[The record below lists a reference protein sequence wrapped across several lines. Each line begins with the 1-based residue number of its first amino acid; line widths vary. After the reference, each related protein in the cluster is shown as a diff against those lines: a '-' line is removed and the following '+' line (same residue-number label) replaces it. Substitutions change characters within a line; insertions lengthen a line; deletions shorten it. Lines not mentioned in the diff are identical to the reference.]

1 MAGLYLHQVLPTSE
15 RIGCFN
21 SGLVT
26 WHADIA
32 AGSGFD
38 PGRGRRGVVNLD
50 GVVNVPAMSFAG
62 TFFLAILRHPAVT
75 IGLWH

>member
-1 MAGLYLHQVLPTSE
+1 IVVIVAVT
-15 RIGCFN
+15 FN
-21 SGLVT
+21 R
-26 WHADIA
+26 AQE
-32 AGSGFD
+32 
-38 PGRGRRGVVNLD
+38 VNLD